1 MKLKEYPF
9 KIIARLNFFLLV
21 AVLLFSCTITRYKKL
36 PLNKPFVAKNTIK
49 VSDDKLTKGEKEFIE
64 EKLYTQLDDSAQ
76 VKIKSPIFFL
86 DIISAPP
93 AYDTIY
99 SSLSANNMEASLF
112 HLGFYDAQ
120 AAYKADTSGRKVKV
134 HYTINAGK
142 RTLIDTIGYQL
153 QLPELQQFAMAS
165 KPNSLLAKGLPI
177 TKSAVM
183 GEINRLVDTFR
194 NNGYYKFTAAE
205 LKVRGD
211 TTIAALTTVSDDPF
225 EQLELLAQAQ
235 ALKDSPKIKLALVLN
250 PPEDSSKLEKYFI
263 DKIYLLIDYVPGDNL
278 IDTVNINQRT
288 TASGNFI
295 LRYHQQF
302 LRIGFIARNI
312 LFKRGEV
319 FRQNDYYQTL
329 TNLAK
334 AGMWQSVN
342 IQIVEHPQSNKLDL
356 IVELIPIKKF
366 GFEATLETSYS
377 AVTNQANAIGGSQF
391 GLSGNLSFVNRN
403 IAREAIHMTHSLH
416 AGVEFNNNARS
427 NTTNLI
433 NSNEFRYSN
442 SIIIPRIINL
452 FPSKDKNI
460 TGRRGRYKAGETFF
474 NTSIAYANRLQLFN
488 LQSVD
493 LSIGTSKINKEGA
506 KWVFRP
512 VIAEFNYL
520 FNESD
525 SFRNIL
531 KDNPFLRYSYNT
543 AFAGGMGLS
552 WSKSFFNPRHLRST
566 SKERTIKWNVE
577 ESGLTWGLLPFLNK
591 YKKKYIKTD
600 VEYHYTVSYKK
611 TVLAFHFFGGVGIP
625 LSKKD
630 TTLPFFKQYFGGG
643 STSLR
648 GWPVRGVGLGSQPL
662 KPYQKNIF
670 NERTGDIKLE
680 ANVEYRYD
688 IAKIIPNTLILRGAV
703 FADAGNIWNWRP
715 SVNNGITSD
724 TGQFKLKNLYREI
737 GLSAGT
743 GLRLDFNYVV
753 LRLDFGFRVKR
764 PETSYF
770 NDGWK
775 LPSLSFNDIIPKLFS
790 GKYRQWRYENFNF
803 SIGINYAF

>member
-1 MKLKEYPF
+1 MNLKEYPY
-9 KIIARLNFFLLV
+9 KIFSGINFFLLV
-21 AVLLFSCTITRYKKL
+21 AVMLSSCTVTRYKNL
-36 PLNKPFVAKNTIK
+36 PLNKPFIAKNTIK
-49 VSDDKLTKGEKEFIE
+49 VSDKSLTKVEKEFIE
-64 EKLYTQLDDSAQ
+64 ERLFTQLDDSAQ
-76 VKIKSPIFFL
+76 VKIKSPVFFL
-86 DIISAPP
+86 DIISGPP
-93 AYDTIY
+93 AYDTVY
-99 SSLSANNMEASLF
+99 TSLSAKNMEASLF
-112 HLGFYDAQ
+112 HLGFYNAQ
-120 AAYKADTSGRKVKV
+120 ATYKADTMGRKVKV
-134 HYTINAGK
+134 HYTVVPGK
-142 RTLIDTIGYQL
+142 RTLIDTIGYHL
-153 QLPELQQFAMAS
+153 QAQDLQQIALSS
-165 KPNSLLAKGLPI
+165 KPKSLLAKGSPI
-177 TKSAVM
+177 TKSSVL

-211 TTIAALTTVSDDPF
+211 TTIAVLTSISDDPF
-225 EQLELLAQAQ
+225 EQLELLAHAQ
-235 ALKDSPKIKLALVLN
+235 SAKDSPKIKLAVVLN
-250 PPEDSSKLEKYFI
+250 MPEDSSKLKQYFV
-263 DKIYLLIDYVPGDNL
+263 DNIYLLIDYIPGDNFK
-278 IDTVNINQRT
+278 DTVNITQRT
-288 TASGNFI
+288 TALGNFI
-295 LRYHQQF
+295 LRYHQPIF
-302 LRIGFIARNI
+302 RVGFIARNI
-312 LFKRGEV
+312 LFKKGEV

-342 IQIVEHPQSNKLDL
+342 IQIVEQPNTQKLDL

-391 GLSGNLSFVNRN
+391 GLSGNLSLVNRN

-433 NSNEFRYSN
+433 NSNEFRYTN

-452 FPSKDKNI
+452 FPSKERNI

-474 NTSIAYANRLQLFN
+474 NTSIAYANRLSLFN

-493 LSIGTSKINKEGA
+493 LNIGTSRLNKDGS
-506 KWVFRP
+506 KWIFRP

-525 SFRNIL
+525 SFRSIL

-543 AFAGGMGLS
+543 AFVGGMGLS
-552 WSKSFFNPRHLRST
+552 WSKTYFNPKHLRST
-566 SKERTIKWNVE
+566 AKERTLKWNIE

-600 VEYHYTVSYKK
+600 LEYQYTVSYKK
-611 TVLAFHFFGGVGIP
+611 TVLAFRLFGGVGIP
-625 LSKKD
+625 MSNKD

-648 GWPVRGVGLGSQPL
+648 GWPVRGIGLGSQPL
-662 KPYQKNIF
+662 KPFQKNIF

-688 IAKIIPNTLILRGAV
+688 IARIIPNTLILRGAV
-703 FADAGNIWNWRP
+703 FADAGNIWNWKP
-715 SVNNGITSD
+715 SVNNGASSD

-753 LRLDFGFRVKR
+753 LRLDFGFRIKR
-764 PETSYF
+764 PETSF
-770 NDGWK
+770 INDGWK

>member
-1 MKLKEYPF
+1 MNLKCCHF
-9 KIIARLNFFLLV
+9 LNCKRLNVFLV
-21 AVLLFSCTITRYKKL
+21 ALVLLSSCTITQYKRL
-36 PLNKPFVAKNTIK
+36 PLNKPFIVKNTIK
-49 VSDDKLTKGEKEFIE
+49 VSDENLKKGEKELIE
-64 EKLYTQLDDSAQ
+64 ERLYTQLDDSAQ
-76 VKIKSPIFFL
+76 VKVKSPIFFL
-86 DIISAPP
+86 DIISGPP
-93 AYDTIY
+93 AYDTGY
-99 SSLSANNMEASLF
+99 AALSAKNMEASLF
-112 HLGFYDAQ
+112 HLGFYNAN
-120 AAYKADTSGRKVKV
+120 AVFKADTSGRKVKV
-134 HYTINAGK
+134 KYTVKPGK
-142 RTLIDTIGYQL
+142 RTIIDTLGYRL
-153 QLPELQQFAMAS
+153 QAKDLQQLALES
-165 KPNSLLAKGLPI
+165 KSLSLLNKGLPI
-177 TKSAVM
+177 TKSAVL

-225 EQLELLAQAQ
+225 EQLELLAHAQ
-235 ALKDSPKIKLALVLN
+235 ALKDSPKIKLAVVLN
-250 PPEDSSKLEKYFI
+250 LPEDSSKLKKYFV
-263 DKIYLLIDYVPGDNL
+263 DKIYILLDYIPGDNL
-278 IDTVNINQRT
+278 NDTITITQRT
-288 TASGNFI
+288 TALGNYI
-295 LRYHQQF
+295 LRYHQPIF
-302 LRIGFIARNI
+302 KTGFIVRNI
-312 LFKRGEV
+312 KVKRGEV
-319 FRQNDYYQTL
+319 FRQNDYFQTL

-342 IQIVEHPQSNKLDL
+342 IQILEHPNTDKLDL

-377 AVTNQANAIGGSQF
+377 AVTNQSNAIGGSQF
-391 GLSGNLSFVNRN
+391 GLSGNLSLVNRN

-452 FPSKDKNI
+452 FPSKNTNS

-474 NTSIAYANRLQLFN
+474 NTSVAYANRLSLFN

-493 LSIGTSKINKEGA
+493 LNIGTSRINKKGA

-543 AFAGGMGLS
+543 AFVGGIGLG
-552 WSKSFFNPRHLRST
+552 WSKSYFNPKHLRST
-566 SKERTIKWNVE
+566 GKERTIKWNIE

-591 YKKKYIKTD
+591 YKKKYIKAD
-600 VEYHYTVSYKK
+600 LEYRYTVSYKK
-611 TVLAFHFFGGVGIP
+611 TVLAFRLFGGVGIP
-625 LSKKD
+625 LSNKD

-643 STSLR
+643 SISLR
-648 GWPVRGVGLGSQPL
+648 GWPVRGIGLGSQPL
-662 KPYQKNIF
+662 KPFQKNIF

-688 IAKIIPNTLILRGAV
+688 IARIIPNTLTLRGAV
-703 FADAGNIWNWRP
+703 FADAGNIWNWKP
-715 SVNNGITSD
+715 SVNNGIESD

-753 LRLDFGFRVKR
+753 LRLDFGFRIKR
-764 PETSYF
+764 PETSYIH
-770 NDGWK
+770 NGWK
-775 LPSLSFNDIIPKLFS
+775 LPSIGFDDFIPKIFS